1 MDFMPSPGFVRKA
14 RSPEGNW
21 VRVDS
26 AVYSGSTISVYY
38 DPMIAKLITW
48 GRDREDAILRMERAL
63 KEYQIVGVKTNI
75 AFHEAVLSHPAFRK
89 GHYDT
94 GFIERSMAELKRK
107 SHEGYDDIAA
117 LATAVHQMRKKG
129 VIVVS
134 SAGASSVSS
143 WKLAGRKEG
152 MR

>member
-1 MDFMPSPGFVRKA
+1 MDFIPSPGFVKKS

-48 GRDREDAILRMERAL
+48 GRDRKDAILRMERAL

-94 GFIERSMAELKRK
+94 GFVERSMTELKRK
-107 SHEGYDDIAA
+107 SHEGYADIAA
-117 LATAVHQMRKKG
+117 LAAVVHQLRTKG
-129 VIVVS
+129 AAAVS
-134 SAGASSVSS
+134 TAPSGGPSP

-152 MR
+152 LR